1 MEFWVIAAVMTAA
14 VTLAVLWPLLRRRSD
29 EFATRADHD
38 VEVYA
43 AQLRELEADVER
55 GTMAAPEAETARAE
69 IGRRLLKASERAGQ
83 PLRSGRQGWRKSIS
97 AAAILAVVVV
107 VPALSTGLYAFYGGG
122 GRPDLPLASREVPSG
137 TDMSMDKIVAAAEER
152 LKQNPADGRG
162 WDLLAPVYLQLDQP
176 GKAAT
181 AYRNAIRL
189 LGSTATRED
198 GLGEALTQIAGGE
211 VTDEAKAAFERAL
224 KINPDYLPA
233 QFFLALDASQEE
245 RAAEAESRWSKLIA
259 ASPQNAPWLK
269 IAQAGLADA
278 RQRQGKSGEAPMVSA
293 QGASAQ
299 QDQQAGPPTGM
310 PGPNSADV
318 AAAAGMSEG
327 DRQAMIEGMV
337 AQLATRLEQEPD
349 DVEGWKRLIRS
360 YTVLGKPE
368 KAAEAFGKARQVFA
382 DNSAAGREIAAFGAQ
397 MGLTQEEGTKTQ

>member
-29 EFATRADHD
+29 AVATRADHD

-55 GTMAAPEAETARAE
+55 GTMAASEAETARAE
-69 IGRRLLKASERAGQ
+69 IGRRLLKASERAGRRPQ
-83 PLRSGRQGWRKSIS
+83 GAVAGWRK
-97 AAAILAVVVV
+97 ALPVAAILAVVVV
-107 VPALSTGLYAFYGGG
+107 VPALSTALYAMYGAG
-122 GRPDLPLASREVPSG
+122 GRPDLPLASREMPTG
-137 TDMSMDKIVAAAEER
+137 NDMSMDKIVAAAEER
-152 LKQNPADGRG
+152 LKQNPDDGRG

-198 GLGEALTQIAGGE
+198 GLGEALTQIAGGD

-233 QFFLALDASQEE
+233 QFFLALDASQEQ
-245 RAAEAESRWSKLIA
+245 RAPEAEERWSKLIA

-278 RQRQGKSGEAPMVSA
+278 RQRQGKSVDAPAVAA
-293 QGASAQ
+293 QGATPQEAP
-299 QDQQAGPPTGM
+299 QAGPAAGL
-310 PGPNSADV
+310 PGPDAADV
-318 AAAAGMSEG
+318 AAAGEMSAG

-337 AQLATRLEQEPD
+337 EKLASRLEQEPD

-368 KAAEAFGKARQVFA
+368 KAAEAFGKAKQAFA
-382 DNSAAGREIAAFGAQ
+382 ENSAAGREIAAFGAQ
-397 MGLTQEEGTKTQ
+397 LGLTQEEGTKTQ